1 MSKKTKVHVV
11 IQGHQPGVYRDWS
24 YAQKQING
32 FKGKVN
38 WGCSSIEQAE
48 AEYQAMCAWRCLSP
62 ENNKAVLNHD
72 QAREIVS
79 RMLEDAESFIA
90 DCLKREEAAVTPEK
104 NVSKKIKLTLTCH
117 FGGKSTDSTITDS
130 NGATDIVPLTLGAS
144 AQLKK
149 LELTYAA
156 LKSAERSINQ
166 GNDLVDIWGVDG
178 FVLSALNDI
187 GPKARERGWLNAS
200 GKKALANREVIEPML
215 VLYEGLKDKVILH
228 AGEQPVDDDAPF

>member
-1 MSKKTKVHVV
+1 MAVSHRNYYLAITNSNIQPVKTIDEAIAFAHGKPGGLVKGFDSYQEAVDAIPTIRKGIERRLSKKKPKRNR
-11 IQGHQPGVYRDWS
+11 GNSSHQKNDMS
-24 YAQKQING
+24 YLKA
-32 FKGKVN
+32 F
-38 WGCSSIEQAE
+38 
-48 AEYQAMCAWRCLSP
+48 LP
-62 ENNKAVLNHD
+62 EN
-72 QAREIVS
+72 Q
-79 RMLEDAESFIA
+79 
-90 DCLKREEAAVTPEK
+90 
-104 NVSKKIKLTLTCH
+104 SKKIKLNLTCH

-166 GNDLVDIWGVDG
+166 DTDSVDIWNVDG

-200 GKKALANREVIEPML
+200 GKKALANREVIESML
-215 VLYEGLKDKVILH
+215 VLYEGLKDNVTLH
-228 AGEQPVDDDAPF
+228 ACEQPVDDEVPF